1 MNKQILLTLSLDEL
15 ETRIR
20 DITNELNQ
28 EWHLD
33 RRMRL
38 STGKRLQKELA
49 ILSKSFCTIQL
60 IKEKTM
66 YKIDVKLNNKWLE
79 GMMQYPDDKLEECLE
94 KVIRLKREGHKIR
107 FRVVG
112 EKIQ

>member
-1 MNKQILLTLSLDEL
+1 MNKQILLTLSADEL

-38 STGKRLQKELA
+38 STFLKDCK
-49 ILSKSFCTIQL
+49 KNWHTV
-60 IKEKTM
+60 
-66 YKIDVKLNNKWLE
+66 KIFA
-79 GMMQYPDDKLEECLE
+79 QSY
-94 KVIRLKREGHKIR
+94 
-107 FRVVG
+107 
-112 EKIQ
+112 

>member
-1 MNKQILLTLSLDEL
+1 MNKQILLTLSADEL

-38 STGKRLQKELA
+38 STAKRLQKELA
-49 ILSKSFCTIQL
+49 YCQSLLHNPT
-60 IKEKTM
+60 
-66 YKIDVKLNNKWLE
+66 NK
-79 GMMQYPDDKLEECLE
+79 
-94 KVIRLKREGHKIR
+94 
-107 FRVVG
+107 G
-112 EKIQ
+112 ESYV